1 MPCSGIALTFDDHSV
16 EEWYNSLPLFDSFKV
31 KATFYV
37 SNYPKLTEKDKW
49 MLHQLQDHG
58 HEIAYHSLTHPD
70 FVKYLKKHPP
80 AQLLSEEIDKG
91 MALMNAD
98 GFYPKTFAYPYGS
111 HNNQTDQLLLKRFKS
126 LRALNGSPD
135 RSKSFTATSDNTMLY
150 SIGLDLSSG
159 KSMDELL
166 NLISLAQQ
174 NSNCLVLLGH
184 HINQPATKMQVP
196 YERLKK
202 IITTVHERKMKFYT
216 VSEISRD

>member
-1 MPCSGIALTFDDHSV
+1 MPRPGIALTFDDHCV
-16 EEWYNSLPLFDSFKV
+16 EEWYNCMPLFDSFGV

-37 SNYPKLTEKDKW
+37 SNYLKLTAKDKW
-49 MLHQLQDHG
+49 MLRQLQDHG

-70 FVKYLKKHPP
+70 FVKYLKKHSA

-98 GFYPKTFAYPYGS
+98 GFYPTTFAYPYGS
-111 HNNQTDQLLLKRFKS
+111 HNNQTDQLLLKKFKS

-216 VSEISRD
+216 VSEISRN